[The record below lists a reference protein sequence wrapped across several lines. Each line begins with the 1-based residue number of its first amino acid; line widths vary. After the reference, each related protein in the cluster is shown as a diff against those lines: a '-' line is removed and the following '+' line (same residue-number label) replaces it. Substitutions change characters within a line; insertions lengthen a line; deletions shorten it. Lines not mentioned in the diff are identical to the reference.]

1 MRQAAVDHY
10 LAHGKSLARTMR
22 GMGYPA
28 SGEYLCDRIDELA
41 PGQGKYRGLN
51 LNLNH
56 PRFR

>member
-1 MRQAAVDHY
+1 MDHY